1 MVILEL
7 KNVHYTHHNKYN
19 TVKAVD
25 GISVKFEKGR
35 IYAVAGKSGSG
46 KSTLLS
52 LLSGLDVPDEGQVLY
67 KGSSTAEMDLNE
79 YRKSCAAVIYQDF
92 KLFPLL
98 TVLENIMYP
107 MELCKMKESDAK
119 AIAEELALKVG
130 LSEPLFR
137 RFPAMISGGE
147 QQRVGIARA
156 LTMNRKLLIADE
168 PTGNLDSET
177 GKKIID
183 ILVRLAHEEDC
194 CVIVAT
200 HDTGIMRQTD
210 KTYYIKDGR
219 IEESPEPIEG

>member
-7 KNVHYTHHNKYN
+7 KDVHYTHHNKYN

-25 GISVKFEKGR
+25 GVSVKFKKGK

-52 LLSGLDVPDEGQVLY
+52 LLSGLDVPDSGQVLY
-67 KGSSTAEMDLNE
+67 KGESTAEMNLNE

-107 MELCKMKESDAK
+107 MELCKIKES
-119 AIAEELALKVG
+119 IAQEQAVELAKKVG
-130 LSEPLFR
+130 LTEPLFK

-177 GKKIID
+177 GNKIIE
-183 ILVRLAHEEDC
+183 ILVKLAHEEDC
-194 CVIVAT
+194 CVIIAT
-200 HDTGIMRQTD
+200 HDQGIIEKTD
-210 KTYYIKDGR
+210 MTYEITDGR
-219 IEESPEPIEG
+219 ITNIQSKK

>member
-7 KNVHYTHHNKYN
+7 KDVHYTHHNKYHD
-19 TVKAVD
+19 VKAVD
-25 GISVKFEKGR
+25 GISAEFRKGKS
-35 IYAVAGKSGSG
+35 YAIAGKSGSG

-52 LLSGLDVPDEGQVLY
+52 LLSGLDVPETGEVLY
-67 KGSSTAEMDLNE
+67 KGKPTSKMNLDN
-79 YRKSCAAVIYQDF
+79 YRKLNAAVIFQDF

-107 MELCKMKESDAK
+107 MELCGMKEKEARE
-119 AIAEELALKVG
+119 IAVGLAHKVG
-130 LSEPLFR
+130 LNDKLFN

-177 GKKIID
+177 GKRIID
-183 ILVRLAHEEDC
+183 ILIRLAHEEDC
-194 CVIVAT
+194 CVIIAT
-200 HDTGIMRQTD
+200 HDIEIMNKTD
-210 KTYYIKDGR
+210 KTYEITDGR
-219 IEESPEPIEG
+219 ISI

>member
-1 MVILEL
+1 MVILEI
-7 KNVHYTHHNKYN
+7 KDVHYTHHNKYN
-19 TVKAVD
+19 RVKAVN
-25 GISVKFEKGR
+25 GISAEFKKGK
-35 IYAVAGKSGSG
+35 IYAIAGKSGSG

-52 LLSGLDVPDEGQVLY
+52 LLAGLDVPDSGHVLY
-67 KGSSTAEMDLNE
+67 KGESTAEMDLNE

-107 MELCKMKESDAK
+107 MELCKIKESEAK
-119 AIAEELALKVG
+119 KQAEELALKVG
-130 LSEPLFR
+130 LTEPLFR

-177 GKKIID
+177 GNKIID
-183 ILVRLAHEEDC
+183 TLVKLAREEDC
-194 CVIVAT
+194 CVIIAT
-200 HDTGIMRQTD
+200 HDSAIMEKTD
-210 KTYYIKDGR
+210 KTYYITDGR
-219 IEESPEPIEG
+219 ITNP